1 MTTGFEVVNQL
12 LTIKKDPQAVLTYT
26 FDWSEWLIDG
36 DSLDTVNYTLQVRA
50 NDPSPIVKI
59 GSDIIGGNKTW
70 IKLSGG
76 QVERTY
82 IVTASITTALG
93 LTDRRNFRVNVAN
106 RSA

>member
-26 FDWSEWLIDG
+26 FDWSQWLIDG
-36 DSLDTVNYTLQVRA
+36 DTINSVSYTLQVRA
-50 NDPSPIVKI
+50 NDPSPIIKLDSGI
-59 GSDIIGGNKTW
+59 SAGDLTY

-82 IVTASITTALG
+82 IVTAAITTQNG